1 MKEIVV
7 LSGKGGTGKTS
18 IVASF
23 ASLAQSKVL
32 ADCDVDAADL
42 HLLLKPDVNEEK
54 EFWSG
59 QVAFIDEEK
68 CTECGLCQ
76 ELCRFEA
83 IYFGGGAHFK
93 NWLSQIEEIY
103 GKENI
108 EIEEIDAT
116 GFKCFEES
124 QEKLYRIW
132 VKENAKKSIIK

>member
-1 MKEIVV
+1 MEIRERIAQEEEVREKTDKE
-7 LSGKGGTGKTS
+7 G
-18 IVASF
+18 
-23 ASLAQSKVL
+23 SKW
-32 ADCDVDAADL
+32 
-42 HLLLKPDVNEEK
+42 LK
-54 EFWSG
+54 
-59 QVAFIDEEK
+59 
-68 CTECGLCQ
+68 L
-76 ELCRFEA
+76 
-83 IYFGGGAHFK
+83 YFGGGAHFK